1 MKISQ
6 KGLDL
11 IKEFEGC
18 RLTAYKDAVG
28 IWTIGYG
35 CTSADRDITGTNI
48 YQGMT
53 ITQKQADE
61 WLEKSVNNKYVP
73 KVMKYDAIYH
83 WNQNELDSLTS
94 FAYNI
99 GSIDQLTANG
109 TRSKL
114 QISEKIL
121 SYDKAGGKVLAGL
134 TRRRKAEKALFDTP
148 YTQQYNEGWIKN
160 DVGKWWYQYKDG
172 SYAVDWKEIE
182 GQWYYFDADGYM
194 ANDEFVKSAD
204 YDTNKKLYWLCS
216 DGAWNGKTYRW
227 MQNTDGWWIAEIGGK
242 WYSKSE
248 WLKVDGQIYYF
259 DDEGYMIRNRIKTI
273 NGQVYQFADD
283 GHLIN

>member
-18 RLTAYKDAVG
+18 KLTAYYDSVHVL
-28 IWTIGYG
+28 TIGYG
-35 CTSADRDITGTNI
+35 TTNADKDIIGTTI
-48 YQGMT
+48 VPGMT

-109 TRSKL
+109 TRNRA
-114 QISEKIL
+114 QISAKIL
-121 SYDKAGGKVLAGL
+121 SYDKAGGKVLEGL

-172 SYAVDWKEIE
+172 SYAVGWKEIE

-194 ANDEFVKSAD
+194 ANDEFVKSSD
-204 YDTNKKLYWLCS
+204 YDTNKKLYWVS
-216 DGAWNGKTYRW
+216 TDGAWNGKTYYW
-227 MQNTDGWWIAEIGGK
+227 KQDTIGWWITDGKGYYPKSMWHKIDGK
-242 WYSKSE
+242 WY
-248 WLKVDGQIYYF
+248 YF
-259 DDEGYMIRNRIKTI
+259 NEKGYMVTGTKTI
-273 NGQVYQFADD
+273 NGRIYSFRAD
-283 GHLIN
+283 GTLVE

>member
-1 MKISQ
+1 MNISE
-6 KGLDL
+6 KGLNL

-18 RLTAYKDAVG
+18 RLTAYYDSVS
-28 IWTIGYG
+28 ILTIGYG
-35 CTSADRDITGTNI
+35 TTNADKDIIGTTI
-48 YQGMT
+48 VPGMK
-53 ITQKQADE
+53 ITQKTADE

-83 WNQNELDSLTS
+83 WNQNELDALTS

-121 SYDKAGGKVLAGL
+121 AYDKAGGKTLAGL
-134 TRRRKAEKALFDTP
+134 TRRRKAEKKLFDTP
-148 YTQQYNEGWIKN
+148 VTQQYNEGWIKN

-172 SYAVDWKEIE
+172 SYAVGWKEIE

-194 ANDEFVKSAD
+194 ANDEFVKSSD
-204 YDTNKKLYWLCS
+204 YDTNKKLYWVS
-216 DGAWNGKTYRW
+216 TDGAWNRKTYYW
-227 MQNTDGWWIAEIGGK
+227 KQDTIGWWITDGKGYYPKSMWHKIDGK
-242 WYSKSE
+242 WY
-248 WLKVDGQIYYF
+248 YF
-259 DDEGYMIRNRIKTI
+259 NDKGYMVTGKQTI
-273 NGQVYQFADD
+273 NGKDYVFRAD
-283 GHLIN
+283 GTLVE

>member
-1 MKISQ
+1 MNISQ
-6 KGLDL
+6 AGLDL

-18 RLTAYKDAVG
+18 RLSAYRDSVG
-28 IWTIGYG
+28 VVTIGWGATNSDY
-35 CTSADRDITGTNI
+35 DITGTKI
-48 YQGMT
+48 YMGMT

-83 WNQNELDSLTS
+83 WNQNELDGLTS

-109 TRSKL
+109 TRNRA
-114 QISEKIL
+114 QISAKIL

-172 SYAVDWKEIE
+172 SYAVGWKKIE
-182 GQWYYFDADGYM
+182 SKWYYFDADGYM
-194 ANDEFVKSAD
+194 ANDEFVKSSD
-204 YDTNKKLYWLCS
+204 YDTNKKLYWVS
-216 DGAWNGKTYRW
+216 TDGAWNRKTYYW
-227 MQNTDGWWIAEIGGK
+227 KQDTIGWWITDGK
-242 WYSKSE
+242 GYFPKSM
-248 WLKVDGQIYYF
+248 WHKIDGNWYYF
-259 DDEGYMIRNRIKTI
+259 NEKGYMVTGTKTI
-273 NGQVYQFADD
+273 NGRIYSFRAD
-283 GHLIN
+283 GTLVE

>member
-6 KGLDL
+6 TGLDL

-83 WNQNELDSLTS
+83 WNQNQLDGLTS

-99 GSIDQLTANG
+99 GSIDQLVNYG
-109 TRSKL
+109 KRS
-114 QISEKIL
+114 IL
-121 SYDKAGGKVLAGL
+121 EIGNKMLAYNKAGGKVLAGL
-134 TRRRKAEKALFDTP
+134 TRRREAEKALFEKP

-172 SYAVDWKEIE
+172 SYAVGWKEIE

-204 YDTNKKLYWLCS
+204 YDTNKKLYWVSS
-216 DGAWNGKTYRW
+216 DGAWNGKEYYWKQDTI
-227 MQNTDGWWIAEIGGK
+227 GWWITDGK
-242 WYSKSE
+242 GYYPKSM
-248 WLKVDGQIYYF
+248 WHKIDGNWYYF
-259 DDEGYMIRNRIKTI
+259 NEKGYMVTGKQTI
-273 NGQVYQFADD
+273 NGKDYVFRAD
-283 GHLIN
+283 GTLVE

>member
-1 MKISQ
+1 MNISQ
-6 KGLDL
+6 NGLDL

-73 KVMKYDAIYH
+73 KVMKYDNIYH
-83 WNQNELDSLTS
+83 WNQNELDALTS

-109 TRSKL
+109 TRSRL
-114 QISEKIL
+114 QISSKIL

-148 YTQQYNEGWIKN
+148 VTYEAGWQKDDKGWWWQYA
-160 DVGKWWYQYKDG
+160 DG
-172 SYAVDWKEIE
+172 SYCVGWNQIDFK
-182 GQWYYFDADGYM
+182 WYYFKEDGYM
-194 ANDEFVKSAD
+194 ANDEFVKSSD
-204 YDTNKKLYWLCS
+204 YDTNKKLYWVS
-216 DGAWNGKTYRW
+216 TDGAWNGKTYYW
-227 MQNTDGWWIAEIGGK
+227 KQDTIGWWITDGKGYYPKSMWHKIDGK
-242 WYSKSE
+242 WY
-248 WLKVDGQIYYF
+248 YF
-259 DDEGYMIRNRIKTI
+259 NEKGYMVTGTKTI
-273 NGQVYQFADD
+273 NGKIYSFRSD
-283 GHLIN
+283 GTLVE